1 MMHFLAD
8 SLLTAALAAGLG
20 HPDPWHS
27 LPLDTTVAVSQA
39 STLWLDLRTGGTVRI
54 IEGAKGSVRIRA
66 SARTQGDADCTTLLT
81 RSDTAIRF
89 TTERPEPGSPLAE
102 LRIEIEVPKHY
113 NIVLASAGGDV
124 EIDGIDGSVTGATH
138 HGAIRLRRLSGAV
151 ALRTGRGDVT
161 LKESYLDGSI
171 RTLDGTVLMEDVMGT
186 VQGVTEKGR
195 VIKRR
200 VETIS
205 PST

>member
-1 MMHFLAD
+1 MMHVLAD
-8 SLLTAALAAGLG
+8 SLLTAALAAAGLS

-39 STLWLDLRTGGTVRI
+39 STLWLDLRTGGAVRI
-54 IEGAKGSVRIRA
+54 IEGAPGIVRIRA
-66 SARTQGDADCTTLLT
+66 SARTQVDADCTTLLT

-89 TTERPEPGSPLAE
+89 TTERPGSPLAE
-102 LRIEIEVPKHY
+102 LRIEIEVPKQY
-113 NIVLASAGGDV
+113 NIVLSSAGGDV

-138 HGAIRLRRLSGAV
+138 HGAIRLRRLSGVV

-171 RTLDGTVLMEDVMGT
+171 RTLDGRVLMEDVMGT
-186 VQGVTEKGR
+186 VQGVTDKGK

-200 VETIS
+200 VKTIT